1 MDTLKKKNVPK
12 WVVVLAAVVVV
23 ALAVIFVVFFGKK
36 EEPAQKEEKVYKV
49 SVIEVGAM
57 GNDVELTYTGIV
69 QPEET
74 QQATFSSIGTVNH
87 VYVTE
92 GQQVRAGDVLA
103 TMDDTEARR
112 QVENNANSLK
122 IAQTNLDTA
131 IKQRDNAYE
140 DYREACGA
148 DNEREALDNAIE
160 RRDEQT
166 QKVDNLSSD
175 MVTAEAEQT
184 RTKDEYDQARND
196 LVSAQSDYA
205 TKSAEL
211 DMLKNSGTATQEQ
224 IDAKQ
229 AELSEADNKVNE
241 ARSTHETRQT
251 EYTQAQINYRAKQ
264 TELDAAQST
273 LTTYNE
279 GVDNAQQAYDDK
291 LEKGAQSRES
301 KAQIAVC
308 DTADNSVT
316 SSQATYD
323 SAKNNYD
330 SAVETLEDCVL
341 RAKSDGYVIQV
352 SVTEGGMANPIMPA
366 VVLGSNRCVVNFGVS
381 QRDIR
386 DIYQGLGA
394 KITVNGAPFDGY
406 ISKIGLMPDESIR
419 TYATDVVILTEDNFY
434 LGELATVKINIGA
447 RQGIW
452 LPLSVILNDGEDYVY
467 LVEDGR
473 AKRQNVVIEEVNN
486 DMVMVSG
493 LGEGNIVI
501 SEGMKLVKTGSAVS
515 YEKDAPDDVENAD
528 DAPSGAGSENG
539 VAGTPGGNEAADGN
553 GVGNESDAAGGALG
567 ADE

>member
-1 MDTLKKKNVPK
+1 MDTLKKRSVPK
-12 WVVVLAAVVVV
+12 WGIVLAAAVVV
-23 ALAVIFVVFFGKK
+23 ALVIILVVFFGKK
-36 EEPAQKEEKVYKV
+36 EEPAKKEEKIYKV

-74 QQATFSSIGTVNH
+74 EQATFSSIGTVNH

-92 GQQVRAGDVLA
+92 GQPVRAGDVLA

-122 IAQTNLDTA
+122 IAQTNLDSA
-131 IKQRDNAYE
+131 IRQRDNAYE

-148 DNEREALDNAIE
+148 GNEKEALDNAIE

-166 QKVDNLSSD
+166 RKVDELSSD

-184 RTKDEYDQARND
+184 RTKDEYDQARED
-196 LVSAQSDYA
+196 LVSSQTDYA

-211 DMLKNSGTATQEQ
+211 DVLKNSGAPQEQ

-241 ARSTHETRQT
+241 ARAVHETKQT
-251 EYTQAQINYRAKQ
+251 DYTQAQINYRAKQ

-279 GVDNAQQAYDDK
+279 GVDSAQEAYDNK
-291 LEKGAQSRES
+291 LEKGAESREA
-301 KAQIAVC
+301 KAQKEVC
-308 DTADNSVT
+308 DAADNSVT

-330 SAVETLEDCVL
+330 SAVETLEDCIL

-381 QRDIR
+381 QSDIR
-386 DIYQGLGA
+386 DIYQGLAA
-394 KITVNGAPFDGY
+394 KMTINGVPFDGY
-406 ISKIGLMPDESIR
+406 VSKIGLMPDETSR
-419 TYATDVVILTEDNFY
+419 TYATDVVILTEDDFY

-473 AKRQNVVIEEVNN
+473 AKRQNIVIEEINN

-493 LGEGNIVI
+493 LSEGNIVI

-515 YEKDAPDDVENAD
+515 YEKNAPSDVENGNNSESGN
-528 DAPSGAGSENG
+528 DAKNGNNAESGNDAENG
-539 VAGTPGGNEAADGN
+539 TGAADGAP
-553 GVGNESDAAGGALG
+553 S

>member
-1 MDTLKKKNVPK
+1 MDTLKKSSVPK
-12 WVVVLAAVVVV
+12 WGIAVAAVVVV
-23 ALAVIFVVFFGKK
+23 ILVILLVVFFGKK
-36 EEPAQKEEKVYKV
+36 EEPAKKEEKVYKV

-74 QQATFSSIGTVNH
+74 EQATFSTIGTVEH

-92 GQQVRAGDVLA
+92 GQQVKAGDVLA

-140 DYREACGA
+140 DYRDACGA
-148 DNEREALDNAIE
+148 DTEKEALDNAIK

-166 QKVDNLSSD
+166 QKVDELSSD
-175 MVTAEAEQT
+175 MVTADSEQT

-205 TKSAEL
+205 KKSAEL
-211 DMLKNSGTATQEQ
+211 DALKNSGASQEQ

-241 ARSTHETRQT
+241 ARATHETKQT

-279 GVDNAQQAYDDK
+279 SVDSAQEAYDDK
-291 LEKGAQSRES
+291 LEKGAESREA
-301 KAQIAVC
+301 KAQKEVC
-308 DTADNSVT
+308 ETADNSVT

-341 RAKSDGYVIQV
+341 RAKSDGYVVQV

-381 QRDIR
+381 QSDIR
-386 DIYQGLGA
+386 DIYQGLAA
-394 KITVNGAPFDGY
+394 KMTINGVPFDGY
-406 ISKIGLMPDESIR
+406 VSKIGLMPDETSR
-419 TYATDVVILTEDNFY
+419 TYATDVVILTEDDFY

-467 LVEDGR
+467 LAEDGR
-473 AKRQNVVIEEVNN
+473 AKRQNVVIEEINN

-493 LGEGNIVI
+493 LSEGNVVI

-515 YEKDAPDDVENAD
+515 YEESPKD
-528 DAPSGAGSENG
+528 GAGSENG
-539 VAGTPGGNEAADGN
+539 TVNEDGAGNKGEAVDGTADEG
-553 GVGNESDAAGGALG
+553 EASGGA
-567 ADE
+567 ANTDE